1 MEENKIKI
9 HLHGDDRL
17 DYYDYDSR
25 TNTEGDNGLID
36 RLQNKHRR
44 NTNRRNNRRYIPSNW
59 KVIRSLYIECGRPYS
74 VLARTKNRTFP
85 KLSQQ
90 KKGH

>member
-25 TNTEGDNGLID
+25 TGEGENGLID
-36 RLQNKHRR
+36 RLQRLLGKDFKC
-44 NTNRRNNRRYIPSNW
+44 S
-59 KVIRSLYIECGRPYS
+59 IEGTPTGETIEDIYLIIER
-74 VLARTKNRTFP
+74 VEAE
-85 KLSQQ
+85 Q
-90 KKGH
+90 